1 MAYVC
6 VMNPIE
12 IYSSAERSIYQNE
25 YGSCLVVIRN
35 GGRAMPV
42 LYDKTKQEMVERESG
57 VPFGIYCVCMDDQT
71 LLCDRLY
78 NTVQISVGSPAG
90 YPFYLAQKIFL
101 N

>member
-1 MAYVC
+1 
-6 VMNPIE
+6 MNPIE

-25 YGSCLVVIRN
+25 YGSCLVIVKHN
-35 GGRAMPV
+35 GQYSPI

-57 VPFGIYCVCMDDQT
+57 IPFGMYCMCADDQT
-71 LLCDRLY
+71 LLCDRAY
-78 NTVQISVGSPAG
+78 NTVQISVGSPSG